1 MADLPS
7 GPRVLLAASAVGYYG
22 DTGEHE
28 VDESAPRGSDFVS
41 GLCTEW
47 EAAAAPAQS
56 AGIRVA
62 HLRSGIVLSPRG
74 GMLSRLKPLAL
85 VGLAGRMGSGRQ
97 FIPWISLADEVAAIR
112 FVLDNDLAGPV
123 NLTAPAPARNVELMT
138 TLAHLLHR
146 PAVIPAPAFALR
158 IVLGELAQSILT
170 GQRAVPA
177 KLVAAR
183 FTHRHADLESALRWA
198 LSR

>member
-1 MADLPS
+1 
-7 GPRVLLAASAVGYYG
+7 
-22 DTGEHE
+22 
-28 VDESAPRGSDFVS
+28 
-41 GLCTEW
+41 
-47 EAAAAPAQS
+47 
-56 AGIRVA
+56 
-62 HLRSGIVLSPRG
+62 
-74 GMLSRLKPLAL
+74 
-85 VGLAGRMGSGRQ
+85 
-97 FIPWISLADEVAAIR
+97 
-112 FVLDNDLAGPV
+112 
-123 NLTAPAPARNVELMT
+123 MT

-146 PAVIPAPAFALR
+146 PAVIPAPAFAIR